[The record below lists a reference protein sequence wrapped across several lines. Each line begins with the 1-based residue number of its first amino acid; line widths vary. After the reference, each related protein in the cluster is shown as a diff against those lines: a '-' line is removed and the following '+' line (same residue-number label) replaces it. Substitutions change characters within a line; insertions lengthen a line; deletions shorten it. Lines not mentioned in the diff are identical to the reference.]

1 MVVCNIKRMHE
12 FSLVCKMRSHFQKQT
27 MHLVIEAD
35 LCMKHGIPA
44 FENVC
49 RASHLHKIG
58 TAIFS
63 PSFQNPCG
71 ITPDEQKY
79 LALYSWVHREYLINI
94 KLIVP
99 M

>member
-1 MVVCNIKRMHE
+1 
-12 FSLVCKMRSHFQKQT
+12 
-27 MHLVIEAD
+27 
-35 LCMKHGIPA
+35 MKDDIPA

-49 RASHLHKIG
+49 RASLLNAHLHNKG

-71 ITPDEQKY
+71 ITLDEQKY
-79 LALYSWVHREYLINI
+79 LALFSWVHCECLITI
-94 KLIVP
+94 KSTVL